1 LKSSSIFLSVK
12 SLNAELYLI
21 QTKDDLPAFKSVTS
35 GLIISPETYKFGG
48 TSSTMKSFYESLL
61 NCTTTSMNSVS
72 GKQGNSILDLSVRI
86 GHLTT
91 LTVKGS
97 FISLAVILPVII
109 RTNILLSS
117 LQ

>member
-1 LKSSSIFLSVK
+1 
-12 SLNAELYLI
+12 
-21 QTKDDLPAFKSVTS
+21 
-35 GLIISPETYKFGG
+35 
-48 TSSTMKSFYESLL
+48 
-61 NCTTTSMNSVS
+61 MNSVS